1 MQDVAFAAPRGFTL
15 QCRRLG
21 CTTSLLFHVVRGPR
35 SARRAARAPCLHHR
49 LEVAAELS
57 SPPTF
62 SNPFPIDPFAIPHLT
77 FVNGGLAVSSRPELL
92 GTLLWA
98 VGIYLGLSQRVRL
111 GEALRESLQWGLE
124 RAGISEGA
132 AAAAATAVHTLPF
145 LFAAF
150 AIDAGLRAA
159 AGGNSAWAD
168 AGGLTLAI
176 YGGVYEAGRSSA
188 RSKGLDDEEAVEFEK
203 FVEFASR
210 RLERR
215 GRCHLTDVRA
225 AITADPA
232 ARRSV
237 GRISDERLRRFI
249 RTFAP
254 SAIRSPNG
262 FYRELSVVERGK
274 EKPKF

>member
-1 MQDVAFAAPRGFTL
+1 MQDVAFASPNGFT
-15 QCRRLG
+15 QHCRRLR
-21 CTTSLLFHVVRGPR
+21 CTTSLFIPVVRGFR
-35 SARRAARAPCLHHR
+35 SAYPRARSPGQQHR
-49 LEVAAELS
+49 PGVTAALS

-111 GEALRESLQWGLE
+111 GEALRELLQRGLE
-124 RAGISEGA
+124 RAGVSEGG
-132 AAAAATAVHTLPF
+132 AAAAATALHTLPF

-176 YGGVYEAGRSSA
+176 YGGIYEAGRSSA

-203 FVEFASR
+203 FVEVR
-210 RLERR
+210 RIHCA
-215 GRCHLTDVRA
+215 G
-225 AITADPA
+225 TAHGA
-232 ARRSV
+232 AR
-237 GRISDERLRRFI
+237 
-249 RTFAP
+249 
-254 SAIRSPNG
+254 
-262 FYRELSVVERGK
+262 
-274 EKPKF
+274 

>member
-1 MQDVAFAAPRGFTL
+1 MQDVAFATPRGFKL
-15 QCRRLG
+15 QCRQLR
-21 CTTSLLFHVVRGPR
+21 TSTSLLSPAVRGFR
-35 SARRAARAPCLHHR
+35 SACPCARDPSQYHR
-49 LEVAAELS
+49 LGVTAALS
-57 SPPTF
+57 SPPTS
-62 SNPFPIDPFAIPHLT
+62 SNPFPMEPFAIPHLT
-77 FVNGGLAVSSRPELL
+77 FINGGLAVSSRPELL

-111 GEALRESLQWGLE
+111 GEALRESLQRTFE
-124 RAGISEGA
+124 RFGVSQGG
-132 AAAAATAVHTLPF
+132 AAAAATALHTLPF

-150 AIDAGLRAA
+150 AVDAGLRAA
-159 AGGNSAWAD
+159 SGGNSAWAD

-176 YGGVYEAGRSSA
+176 YGGIYEAGRSSA
-188 RSKGLDDEEAVEFEK
+188 KSKGLDDEEAVEFEK

-210 RLERR
+210 KLERR

-225 AITADPA
+225 AITADPT
-232 ARRSV
+232 ARLSV

-262 FYRELSVVERGK
+262 FYRQLSVVEEGK
-274 EKPKF
+274 EKQKF

>member
-1 MQDVAFAAPRGFTL
+1 MQYLAFAAL
-15 QCRRLG
+15 QSVSLRHRRLG
-21 CTTSLLFHVVRGPR
+21 CATSSLIPDAQACPATRTYR
-35 SARRAARAPCLHHR
+35 LHSR
-49 LEVAAELS
+49 MRVTAGLS

-62 SNPFPIDPFAIPHLT
+62 SNPLPRDPFAIPHLT
-77 FVNGGLAVSSRPELL
+77 FIDGGLAMSSRPDLL

-98 VGIYLGLSQRVRL
+98 VGIYFGLSQRVRL
-111 GEALRESLQWGLE
+111 GEALREALQGSFE
-124 RAGISEGA
+124 RAGAPKSG
-132 AAAAATAVHTLPF
+132 AAAAATALHTLPF

-150 AIDAGLRAA
+150 AIDAGLRSAS
-159 AGGNSAWAD
+159 GGNSAWAD
-168 AGGLTLAI
+168 ASGVTLAI
-176 YGGVYEAGRSSA
+176 YGLIYEAGRSSA
-188 RSKGLDDEEAVEFEK
+188 RSKGLDEEETVEFEK

-210 RLERR
+210 KLERR

-237 GRISDERLRRFI
+237 GRISDERLRRYI

-262 FYRELSVVERGK
+262 FYRQLSVVERNK
-274 EKPKF
+274 ERPKF